1 MRIYL
6 PSMHT
11 FSRLVIAVLILSSV
25 GACASLSLT
34 REDRVLEG
42 RATHAQARM
51 RAGDFIGAAS
61 EYLRLAQASRA
72 PASHKYVLH
81 AAEAYLAGRHV
92 DEAKRLL
99 IRLQIPAD
107 EVDLNS
113 WKKLLWA
120 RVALLKN
127 DPREALATL
136 DTLRGVKVP
145 TSFRKAFHHYRAEAY
160 SIMGDLLKVAHEH
173 ILLQALLTDPNE
185 QRKNQHAI
193 WEAVNS
199 LKLATLSRRLPAE
212 LNALRGWM
220 ELAIIIKSP
229 HPDSIA
235 FKQSLDHWQQRFP
248 DHPATQEI
256 LANLIEISPNLY
268 PEIKKI
274 ALLLPLTGKFAEAA
288 TAIQDG
294 FITAWYNDPSTHRR
308 PLVNVYDTNTTSI
321 DEVYQT
327 AVDEGA
333 DLVVGPLE
341 KPTIEA
347 LVRRDSLPVTTLA
360 LNQLDLSPAG
370 IPSWTPKHDKLYQ
383 FGLSPED
390 EARQIAERAWL
401 DGHMRA
407 IALTPES
414 EWGKRVF
421 KAFEQRWETLG
432 GQLLTHRSYT
442 PNKENY
448 SLLAREVLQTV
459 GSKPLI
465 AEARAAAGEEHSE
478 PRPRRDADFV
488 FLAGFPGEIR
498 QIQPDLVSHS
508 RGTLPVYSTSHVYSG
523 MINRSMDSPL
533 NGIIFGDMPWILGPS
548 PGDSTELRDTV
559 LRNWPKTARTYP
571 RLYAFGIDAYHIL
584 PQIELLRAHAFARF
598 VGETGRLRMDQYGR
612 IHRQLS
618 WARFVNGMPTL
629 LGENPPR

>member
-11 FSRLVIAVLILSSV
+11 FSRLVIAALILSSV
-25 GACASLSLT
+25 GACAPLSLT

-81 AAEAYLAGRHV
+81 AAEAYLAGHHV
-92 DEAKRLL
+92 DEAKQLL

-107 EVDLNS
+107 EVDLSS

-160 SIMGDLLKVAHEH
+160 SIMDDFLKVAHEH
-173 ILLQALLTDPNE
+173 ILLHALLTDPNE

-212 LNALRGWM
+212 LNTLRGWM

-268 PEIKKI
+268 PEVKKI

-294 FITAWYNDPSTHRR
+294 FITAWYNDSSTDRR

-347 LVRRDSLPVTTLA
+347 LVRRDSLPVTILA

-442 PNKENY
+442 PNQENY
-448 SLLAREVLQTV
+448 SRLAREVLQTV

-465 AEARAAAGEEHSE
+465 AEARAAAGGEYSE

-508 RGTLPVYSTSHVYSG
+508 RSTLPVYSTSHVYSG
-523 MINRSMDSPL
+523 VINRSMDSHL
-533 NGIIFGDMPWILGPS
+533 NGITFGDMPWILGPS

>member
-1 MRIYL
+1 
-6 PSMHT
+6 MHT
-11 FSRLVIAVLILSSV
+11 FSRLVISVLILSSV
-25 GACASLSLT
+25 GACASLSST
-34 REDRVLEG
+34 REDRLLEG
-42 RATHAQARM
+42 RDTHAQARM
-51 RAGDFIGAAS
+51 RAGDFTGAAD

-81 AAEAYLAGRHV
+81 AAEAYLAGRRV

-107 EVDLNS
+107 EVDLSS

-160 SIMGDLLKVAHEH
+160 SIMGDFLKVAHER
-173 ILLQALLTDPNE
+173 ILLHALLTDPNE

-212 LNALRGWM
+212 LNTLRGWM

-229 HPDSIA
+229 HPDSLA
-235 FKQSLDHWQQRFP
+235 FRQSLDHWQQRFP

-256 LANLIEISPNLY
+256 LVNLIEISPNLY

-294 FITAWYNDPSTHRR
+294 FITAWYNDSSPDRR
-308 PLVNVYDTNTTSI
+308 PLVNVYDANTATI

-341 KPTIEA
+341 KPAIEA
-347 LVRRDSLPVTTLA
+347 LVRRDSLPVTTLV

-370 IPSWTPKHDKLYQ
+370 VPSWTPKHDKLYQ

-390 EARQIAERAWL
+390 EARQIAERTWL

-421 KAFEQRWETLG
+421 KAFKQRWETLG
-432 GQLLTHRSYT
+432 GQLLQHRSYT
-442 PNKENY
+442 PNQENY
-448 SLLAREVLQTV
+448 SRLAREVLQTV
-459 GSKPLI
+459 GSKPFI
-465 AEARAAAGEEHSE
+465 AEARAAVGEEHSE
-478 PRPRRDADFV
+478 PQPRQDADFV

-498 QIQPDLVSHS
+498 QIQPDLASHS

-523 MINRSMDSPL
+523 MINRSMDSHL

-629 LGENPPR
+629 LGENPPQ